1 MQVFIL
7 QMKNTALVVGGLTV
21 WRRIIY
27 GVDVMFVKIIG
38 GTIVVQAINESQ
50 ASGDIL
56 PAPYVV
62 SY

>member
-1 MQVFIL
+1 
-7 QMKNTALVVGGLTV
+7 MKNTVLVVGGLTV